1 MIERGESVGNG
12 KIPHF
17 TALKNLTQ
25 WQIGVVSLIITAVI
39 LTIGYI
45 GYNQY
50 QPGYVY
56 AVTVD
61 GQEVGI
67 VKNLEDLERII
78 EHLTNQETLRTGYDV
93 VIVEEI
99 TTERV
104 FQLKPQEHL
113 PNLQYKIAQL
123 VSYESAGTLIIVE
136 GKPTVVVESQ
146 EVANKIIEEILQYYI
161 TNAKGNTVK
170 DVEILND
177 VKFSTVAVRPDEI
190 MDYEGAKNL
199 LLRGTPRFET
209 YQVSRGDNLLS
220 IARMANMTVEELK
233 AANGLNSDL
242 IKVGQELKLTTA
254 EPLLNV
260 KIVKEESKIESIP
273 YTTQWKYTSNL
284 FTWQTRVHTPGK
296 PGQREVKYEITL
308 VNGVE
313 VNRVEISNKVV
324 AEPVTRIAE
333 RGTATLPSRGT
344 GMFRWPVQ
352 YGVGVI
358 TSHFGN
364 RIHPR
369 YKTLNF
375 HTGVDIASSAGTPI
389 YAAAGGRVVAS
400 GDRGN
405 YGNLIIIDHG
415 NGYTTYYAHLQSMSV
430 KVGDRVS
437 QGQIIGRMGRTG
449 LATGVH
455 LHFEIRRNG
464 TPLNPMNFFAP

>member
-1 MIERGESVGNG
+1 MADL
-12 KIPHF
+12 KIPQF
-17 TALKNLTQ
+17 TTLKNLTQ
-25 WQIGVVSLIITAVI
+25 WQLGVVSLIITAVF

-45 GYNQY
+45 GYSQY

-56 AVTVD
+56 TVAVD

-67 VKNLEDLERII
+67 VKNLDDLERII
-78 EHLTNQETLRTGYDV
+78 DHLTNQETLRTGYDV
-93 VIVEEI
+93 VIVQEI

-136 GKPTVVVESQ
+136 GKPTVVVESE

-161 TNAKGNTVK
+161 TNAKGDTVK

-177 VKFSTVAVRPDEI
+177 VKFKAVAVRPDEI
-190 MDYEGAKNL
+190 MDYELAKNL
-199 LLRGTPRFET
+199 LLRGTPRYET
-209 YQVSRGDNLLS
+209 YQVSRGDSLS
-220 IARMANMTVEELK
+220 AIARRANMTVEELK
-233 AANGLNSDL
+233 AANGLNSH
-242 IKVGQELKLTTA
+242 IIYEGQELKLTTA

-260 KIVKEESKIESIP
+260 KVVKEESKFESIP
-273 YTTQWKYTSNL
+273 YTTQWRNTPNL
-284 FTWQTRVHTPGK
+284 FTWQTRVHTQGK

-308 VNGVE
+308 INGVE
-313 VNRVEISNKVV
+313 VNRVEVSNKVV
-324 AEPVTRIAE
+324 VEPVTRIAE
-333 RGTATLPSRGT
+333 RGTATLPGRGT
-344 GMFRWPVQ
+344 GIFRWPVQ

-364 RIHPR
+364 RVHPITGR
-369 YKTLNF
+369 PDF
-375 HTGVDIASSAGTPI
+375 HTGVDIAHSAGTPI
-389 YAAAGGRVVAS
+389 YAAAGGRVVTS
-400 GDRGN
+400 EYRGG
-405 YGNLIIIDHG
+405 YGNLVIIDHG

-430 KVGDRVS
+430 KVGDRVN

-449 LATGVH
+449 SATGVH

-464 TPLNPMNFFAP
+464 TALNPMNFFAP